1 MGISLTGLNSGLA
14 DTYSSLLG
22 GGTGS
27 NGSDLAASS
36 LLTDYASIKNG
47 SYGKLMKSYYA
58 KATEDEE
65 EASSSSKKAE
75 NKKDEVSASSAST
88 AYKSA
93 EKLSNMEITSENKE
107 EVYDALSAFV
117 EDYNSMIK
125 NADKSEIGS
134 VKKQADSLN
143 DAMYRNFE
151 LFAKVGITLNEDRTL
166 SINKD
171 NFMKG
176 DNVSTIKTL
185 FSGMGSFA
193 DKVATKA
200 SQIYRYASD
209 GKAMTAKSYTSNG
222 TYNTT
227 NTADST
233 IDSTT

>member
-1 MGISLTGLNSGLA
+1 MGISLTGLNSGVA

-22 GGTGS
+22 GAGS

-36 LLTDYASIKNG
+36 LLSDYASIKNG

-58 KATEDEE
+58 KATEEE
-65 EASSSSKKAE
+65 ESASSSKKAE
-75 NKKDEVSASSAST
+75 KKKDEVSASSAST

-117 EDYNSMIK
+117 KDYNSMIK
-125 NADKSEIGS
+125 NAGKSEIAS

-143 DAMYRNFE
+143 DAMYTNFE

-176 DNVSTIKTL
+176 DNVSTIKAL
-185 FSGMGSFA
+185 FSGIGSFA